1 MTHQY
6 EEQAAIS
13 SDINIYLIRTSRWKN
28 LGSKSH
34 ILCLMMNLG
43 MIMIERSRIF
53 HAFFRQS
60 NWHNLLDLTTKRFML
75 YSDSFRLNIQSE
87 VSIHLNSI
95 NIPLN
100 RGLNFP
106 LRTCEKYHSIILPL
120 PSHTSK
126 VTCRQPDCQVNHL
139 INLSSFETCTIYSS
153 I

>member
-53 HAFFRQS
+53 HAFFR
-60 NWHNLLDLTTKRFML
+60 
-75 YSDSFRLNIQSE
+75 
-87 VSIHLNSI
+87 
-95 NIPLN
+95 
-100 RGLNFP
+100 
-106 LRTCEKYHSIILPL
+106 
-120 PSHTSK
+120 
-126 VTCRQPDCQVNHL
+126 
-139 INLSSFETCTIYSS
+139 
-153 I
+153 